1 MEKGGI
7 GADRTEWMENGR
19 EWDKWDAFSI
29 EKFRIQRHAIIRS
42 LQFLTDIGRTLLE
55 KCGSNGQKSAFLTEK
70 LLVFKGIITNV
81 LTSLCFFLERYALE
95 IRNDLIE
102 F

>member
-42 LQFLTDIGRTLLE
+42 LQFLTDIG
-55 KCGSNGQKSAFLTEK
+55 Q
-70 LLVFKGIITNV
+70 
-81 LTSLCFFLERYALE
+81 SL
-95 IRNDLIE
+95 
-102 F
+102 